1 MKTAIIAIMSNVSTS
16 TTHHGGGY
24 GNIIVKIIK
33 ELNPSYEI
41 AVNPDPSTWN
51 EYDNIYIAEGVNFQ
65 EGSFNVPG
73 GPQPEH
79 TQKMLA
85 IANYKGQIRHVAKT
99 MDFDGFNKRL
109 KLDVTFPTQPI
120 TIDYPRYYGSLV
132 RKIVIGD
139 SHSLSVWKPGYGLDR
154 TDGRTLHGFLNRT
167 TPDELNEK
175 YDETVT
181 YFGNIDLRFH
191 LMRQPDP
198 VQATKDL
205 INRYLDFS
213 SKLTKNTL
221 VQLLPIEHESRK
233 LPGTGLYLKQPFFGT
248 RQERMELR
256 DIANTMIAESGM
268 PYLSWPTDWVDE
280 DGMKMFEYMEP
291 KQSVHLKPKYYQ
303 FINQILA

>member
-1 MKTAIIAIMSNVSTS
+1 MKTAIVAIMSNVSTS

-33 ELNPSYEI
+33 ELNPSAEI

-51 EYDNIYIAEGVNFQ
+51 DYNQLYVAEGVNFQ

-79 TQKMLA
+79 TAKMLA
-85 IANYKGQIRHVAKT
+85 IANYKGQIRHVART
-99 MDFDGFNKRL
+99 MDFAGFNKRL
-109 KLDVTFPTQPI
+109 KLEVTFPENPI
-120 TIDYPRYYGSLV
+120 TIDYPRYYGDLT

-205 INRYLDFS
+205 FKRYAEFHY
-213 SKLTKNTL
+213 KLKNNT
-221 VQLLPIEHESRK
+221 VVGLLPIEHESRK
-233 LPGTGLYLKQPFFGT
+233 LPGTGLYLKQPFYGT
-248 RQERMELR
+248 REERMHLR
-256 DIANTMIAESGM
+256 QVAHETLLDLGITPLM
-268 PYLSWPTDWVDE
+268 WPDEWIDE

-291 KQSVHLKPKYYQ
+291 KQSVHLKPKYYKY
-303 FINQILA
+303 INQILS